1 MIGRFFFWLAEEGGR
16 GVNVGGSLSSTAPTD
31 DVSHNDNLPLH
42 ATKTRRRGGRG
53 GGEGDGCGRRPVTN
67 EASTDPDLYDTVVRR
82 FQTPAER
89 EAEGRSRGWGK
100 VLESSL
106 MRGEARLERVAS
118 SLTGDAPLPRPPHPH
133 STTSSARKTSLSEV
147 TSGDMAAA
155 AAAATAVDAGLVDSK
170 PTTKEEGRA
179 AWEEFLRE
187 RFVAGAD
194 EEFDYAQVDG
204 NEELDEMEHRD
215 REEEWFDE
223 EDPEWAD
230 DDSEGEGEGDE
241 EEQEADVMMGDRR
254 QGGAEPRKGK
264 REKILTGQT
273 GVQDY

>member
-1 MIGRFFFWLAEEGGR
+1 MPSNSTAEGIP
-16 GVNVGGSLSSTAPTD
+16 NQTSPLSSLD
-31 DVSHNDNLPLH
+31 DFSRPRPRPQRSPEQAAKIRVQN
-42 ATKTRRRGGRG
+42 RRR
-53 GGEGDGCGRRPVTN
+53 EYLQKNPSYFDSV
-67 EASTDPDLYDTVVRR
+67 EHEFADPDLYDTVVRR

-118 SLTGDAPLPRPPHPH
+118 SLTGDAPPPRPPHLP
-133 STTSSARKTSLSEV
+133 STTSSAPKTSLSEM

-155 AAAATAVDAGLVDSK
+155 AASVDAGLVDSK

-194 EEFDYAQVDG
+194 EEFDYGLVDG

-230 DDSEGEGEGDE
+230 DDSEGEGDKE
-241 EEQEADVMMGDRR
+241 EEEADVMMGDRR

>member
-1 MIGRFFFWLAEEGGR
+1 MP
-16 GVNVGGSLSSTAPTD
+16 NQTSPPSSPHDFSRPRPRPQRSPEQAAKIR
-31 DVSHNDNLPLH
+31 VQN
-42 ATKTRRRGGRG
+42 RRR
-53 GGEGDGCGRRPVTN
+53 EYLQKNPSYFDSV
-67 EASTDPDLYDTVVRR
+67 EHEFADPDLYDTVVRR

>member
-1 MIGRFFFWLAEEGGR
+1 
-16 GVNVGGSLSSTAPTD
+16 
-31 DVSHNDNLPLH
+31 
-42 ATKTRRRGGRG
+42 
-53 GGEGDGCGRRPVTN
+53 
-67 EASTDPDLYDTVVRR
+67 
-82 FQTPAER
+82 
-89 EAEGRSRGWGK
+89 
-100 VLESSL
+100 

-118 SLTGDAPLPRPPHPH
+118 SLTGDAPPPRPPHLP

-147 TSGDMAAA
+147 TSGDMAAT
-155 AAAATAVDAGLVDSK
+155 AAATAVDSGLVDSK
-170 PTTKEEGRA
+170 PTTKEEGQA

-194 EEFDYAQVDG
+194 EDFDYAQVDG
-204 NEELDEMEHRD
+204 NEGLDEMEHRD

-230 DDSEGEGEGDE
+230 DDSDGEGGEG
-241 EEQEADVMMGDRR
+241 EQEADVMVGDRR

>member
-1 MIGRFFFWLAEEGGR
+1 MPSNDTMKGMP
-16 GVNVGGSLSSTAPTD
+16 NQDSSLPASPDAFSRPRPRPQRSPEQAARIR
-31 DVSHNDNLPLH
+31 VQN
-42 ATKTRRRGGRG
+42 RRR
-53 GGEGDGCGRRPVTN
+53 EYLQKNPSYFDSV
-67 EASTDPDLYDTVVRR
+67 EHEFADPDLYDTAVRR

-118 SLTGDAPLPRPPHPH
+118 SFTGDAPPRAS
-133 STTSSARKTSLSEV
+133 STSQARKTSLSEM
-147 TSGDMAAA
+147 TSEDMAAA
-155 AAAATAVDAGLVDSK
+155 SSSFAVGAGLLDSK
-170 PTTKEEGRA
+170 PETKEEGRE

-187 RFVAGAD
+187 RFVMGAD
-194 EEFDYAQVDG
+194 EEFDYGKVDG

-230 DDSEGEGEGDE
+230 DSEGDGDE
-241 EEQEADVMMGDRR
+241 DEEDVMSDHRE
-254 QGGAEPRKGK
+254 GGAERRKSRK
-264 REKILTGQT
+264 EKILTGQT